1 MNRML
6 FTATAALTGAIALG
20 VTGSRHGSSRSHRGG
35 GRSRGHGEEV
45 DAPSHAVG

>member
-6 FTATAALTGAIALG
+6 FTATAALTGATRVG
-20 VTGSRHGSSRSHRGG
+20 VTGSRHGSSRAHRGD

-45 DAPSHAVG
+45 DAPSHTVG